1 MARPSPVPRS
11 PLVVKKG
18 SRQRRRV
25 SSSIPMPVSVT
36 STSACP
42 LFSGPGVALVRMVSV
57 PPSGIASTA
66 LKMRLIS
73 ASRINLIFNAVDA
86 MPEGGTLTIRTKA
99 TPGPEKR
106 GQAEVEVT
114 DTGIGMDEET
124 RRRCLEPFFTTKGER
139 GTGLGLAMVYGVMQ
153 RHKADIEME
162 SAIGQGTTVRLRFP
176 VPAPNVGEGQ
186 PAAPDAMPPRL
197 RILSVD
203 DDPLLIKSLRDAL
216 EADGHAVV
224 TANGGQEGIDAFR
237 AAEKRDEHFAVV
249 ITDLGMPYVDGRKV
263 GSAIKGVSPSTPVIL
278 LTGWGQRLV
287 AEGDIPPHVDRVL
300 NKPPKLRELRAALAE
315 LAGSGVPVGMKV
327 R

>member
-1 MARPSPVPRS
+1 MPLQRGIVIELRPELGQNLP
-11 PLVVKKG
+11 
-18 SRQRRRV
+18 
-25 SSSIPMPVSVT
+25 
-36 STSACP
+36 A
-42 LFSGPGVALVRMVSV
+42 VA
-57 PPSGIASTA
+57 GIESEIREA
-66 LKMRLIS
+66 L
-73 ASRINLIFNAVDA
+73 INLVFNAVDA
-86 MPEGGTLTIRTKA
+86 MPEGGTLAIRTKI
-99 TPGPEKR
+99 
-106 GQAEVEVT
+106 AEGAQRVDVEVA
-114 DTGIGMDEET
+114 DTGVGMDEET

-139 GTGLGLAMVYGVMQ
+139 GTGLGLAMVYGVTR
-153 RHKADIEME
+153 RHNADIEME

-176 VPAPNVGEGQ
+176 VPASSLAEAH
-186 PAAPDAMPPRL
+186 PAAPEAMPPRL

-237 AAEKRDEHFAVV
+237 AAEQRDERFAVV

-263 GSAIKGVSPSTPVIL
+263 ASTIKHDSPSTPVIL

-315 LAGSGVPVGMKV
+315 LAGDASKVPE
-327 R
+327 